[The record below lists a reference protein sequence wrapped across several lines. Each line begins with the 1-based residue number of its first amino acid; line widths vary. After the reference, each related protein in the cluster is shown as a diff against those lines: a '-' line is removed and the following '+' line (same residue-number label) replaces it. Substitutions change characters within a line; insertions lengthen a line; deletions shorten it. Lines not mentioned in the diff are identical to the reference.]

1 MLRLI
6 LWATVLCCLS
16 HVDADTIIIEEITC
30 IQAATG
36 ISTEATAAV
45 AALSSL
51 AAVLGTA
58 IAGGAVVVGTGGAA
72 IGTVPL
78 TLTAVAKAAAGG
90 LSAGITAMHAL
101 DKLTSGED
109 DLIVTING
117 VKVWP
122 TGGLVHGRIEA
133 GQTIRPNIHFD
144 VDGDL
149 HVTNVIRFLEHDSD
163 GSGHDDLG
171 QIPIFH
177 NEKKGKNYDR
187 TLMTYSKKEGDLY
200 QVKYSVKRNNKGK
213 KPRWLQCGVSVC
225 IECFNDPCCKKTS
238 RVGLD
243 KDKDK
248 EDVRKCPPKW
258 KNRGWK
264 TFNLLFPAA
273 DVYLR
278 ICANSQA
285 WKMDCSQHIDVEGY
299 ERRMISERTQE

>member
-58 IAGGAVVVGTGGAA
+58 IAGGAMGVGTGGAA

-109 DLIVTING
+109 DLIVTIDG

-122 TGGLVHGRIEA
+122 TGGLVHGYIEA

-144 VDGDL
+144 VDGTL
-149 HVTNVIRFLEHDSD
+149 PRKHVIQFLEHDSV
-163 GSGHDDLG
+163 SGHDDLG
-171 QIPIFH
+171 KIIIYH
-177 NEKKGKNYDR
+177 NVKKGKSYRIPNAVLFSTKLNDI
-187 TLMTYSKKEGDLY
+187 Y
-200 QVKYSVKRNNKGK
+200 QV
-213 KPRWLQCGVSVC
+213 
-225 IECFNDPCCKKTS
+225 T
-238 RVGLD
+238 
-243 KDKDK
+243 
-248 EDVRKCPPKW
+248 
-258 KNRGWK
+258 
-264 TFNLLFPAA
+264 
-273 DVYLR
+273 
-278 ICANSQA
+278 
-285 WKMDCSQHIDVEGY
+285 
-299 ERRMISERTQE
+299 